1 MESDQNTLNGKFQ
14 KQHLP
19 WRYLVVVDQQ
29 NEFNYHYMPRQIN
42 SLQLLASVTL
52 NEI

>member
-19 WRYLVVVDQQ
+19 WRFFVVDQQ

-42 SLQLLASVTL
+42 RHKILASVTL